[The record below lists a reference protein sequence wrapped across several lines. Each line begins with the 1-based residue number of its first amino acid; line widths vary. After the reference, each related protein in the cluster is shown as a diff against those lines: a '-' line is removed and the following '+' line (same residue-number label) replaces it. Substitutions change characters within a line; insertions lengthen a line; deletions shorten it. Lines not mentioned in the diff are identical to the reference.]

1 MSRPDTNNLRP
12 DVASYIFTLEHT
24 NRQLQEELRKRD
36 NQFSQLENRIAD
48 LQQMLLNL
56 QRMNFGRKSEK
67 IAVALG
73 EQLSMLDS
81 EETEQANAPST
92 EAEEVEVAAHKRKK
106 RKQAEILGDIEV
118 VVHPVEIPAEE
129 KKCPRCG
136 NEDLECIGTE
146 VLYSEYVRVPA
157 HMERH
162 DYVTEKYACHNCEE
176 GTGACEK
183 CDQTDTN
190 ACKTCVDRPKMVVI
204 GGKLPEE
211 LKYPLIKGSKAS
223 PSIVGQIYYDEF
235 VQGIPRYRQEK
246 EWERLQFPIPRQ
258 TMTNWILDID
268 GRLIQPLVDYLGK
281 VAKAESSVI
290 HGDETGVKVLKVKTE
305 NGNPKKCHMWVIR
318 TGEHEKKQ
326 IVIFYFRTSREGKEA
341 VDILGDYEKYFV
353 SDGYSGYNELGR
365 SAIRCGCWDHARRY
379 FYNAVPGH
387 DMSVPG
393 TAREGVRLIDI
404 LYRIEKEN
412 KDASL
417 TDLRRIRDTESRKA
431 VSNFYTWLDTVHPA
445 LKGITDAVNYAK
457 NQKENLM
464 RFLED
469 PVIPL
474 SNSRAENAIRPFVIG
489 RKNWLFCNSIAGGNA
504 VANAYS
510 IVETAKAND
519 LDVLKY
525 IEYILR
531 QLPIAEGNFTDE
543 FLEKLVPWNPDVKE
557 MCGRG
562 QI

>member
-1 MSRPDTNNLRP
+1 MSKPDTRNLRP
-12 DVASYIFTLEHT
+12 DVASYILTLEST
-24 NRQLQEELRKRD
+24 NRQLEETLRKTND
-36 NQFSQLENRIAD
+36 QFVKLENRIAD
-48 LQQMLLNL
+48 LEQMLQNL
-56 QRMNFGRKSEK
+56 QRMHFGRKSEK
-67 IAVALG
+67 IAVSLG
-73 EQLSMLDS
+73 EQLSLFDS
-81 EETEQANAPST
+81 EKSQVDNSSTDTEG
-92 EAEEVEVAAHKRKK
+92 EIEVTGHKRKK
-106 RKQAEILGDIEV
+106 RKQSEIIGDIEV
-118 VVHPVEIPAEE
+118 VTHPVAIPEEE

-176 GTGACEK
+176 GTGVCES
-183 CDQTDTN
+183 CDQADE
-190 ACKTCVDRPKMVVI
+190 ACKMCPNRPKMVVI
-204 GGKLPEE
+204 GGKLPDE
-211 LKYPLIKGSKAS
+211 LKHPLIKGSKAS

-235 VQGIPRYRQEK
+235 VQGLPRYRQEK

-268 GRLIQPLVDYLGK
+268 GRLIQPLVDYLER
-281 VAKAESSVI
+281 VAKAESTVI
-290 HGDETGVKVLKVKTE
+290 HGDETGVKVLQIKTE
-305 NGNPKKCHMWVIR
+305 GGNPKKCHMWVIR

-326 IVIFYFRTSREGKEA
+326 IVAFNFRISREGKEA
-341 VDILGDYEKYFV
+341 VDILSGYEKYFV

-365 SAIRCGCWDHARRY
+365 SAVRCGCWDHARRR
-379 FYNAVPGH
+379 FYDAVPGH

-393 TAREGVRLIDI
+393 TAREGVRLIDV

-412 KDASL
+412 KSASL
-417 TDLRRIRDTESRKA
+417 DKLAQVRDTESRQA
-431 VSNFYTWLDTVHPA
+431 VDKFYTWLDTVHPA
-445 LKGITDAVNYAK
+445 LKNLTDAVNYAK
-457 NQKENLM
+457 NQKENLT
-464 RFLED
+464 RFLDD

-474 SNSRAENAIRPFVIG
+474 SNARAENAIRPFVVG
-489 RKNWLFCNSIAGGNA
+489 RKNWLFCNSVSGGNA

-525 IEYILR
+525 FEYILR

-543 FLEKLVPWNPDVKE
+543 FLEKLAPWNPDVKE
-557 MCGRG
+557 SCGRG
-562 QI
+562 HI

>member
-1 MSRPDTNNLRP
+1 MYSVVSFRANPHEFVLTVYNW
-12 DVASYIFTLEHT
+12 IFLLAYPLYYLTLT
-24 NRQLQEELRKRD
+24 
-36 NQFSQLENRIAD
+36 
-48 LQQMLLNL
+48 
-56 QRMNFGRKSEK
+56 
-67 IAVALG
+67 
-73 EQLSMLDS
+73 
-81 EETEQANAPST
+81 
-92 EAEEVEVAAHKRKK
+92 
-106 RKQAEILGDIEV
+106 
-118 VVHPVEIPAEE
+118 
-129 KKCPRCG
+129 
-136 NEDLECIGTE
+136 
-146 VLYSEYVRVPA
+146 
-157 HMERH
+157 
-162 DYVTEKYACHNCEE
+162 E

-183 CDQTDTN
+183 CDHADTD
-190 ACKTCVDRPKMVVI
+190 ACKTCPDRPKMVVI

-281 VAKAESSVI
+281 VAKAESTVI

-318 TGEHEKKQ
+318 TGEREKKQ

-341 VDILGDYEKYFV
+341 VDILGGYEKYFV

-412 KDASL
+412 KGTSL
-417 TDLRRIRDTESRKA
+417 TDLGHIRDTESRKA

-445 LKGITDAVNYAK
+445 LKGMTDAVNYAK

-464 RFLED
+464 RFLDD

-531 QLPIAEGNFTDE
+531 RLPIAEGNFTDE
-543 FLEKLVPWNPDVKE
+543 FLEKLAPWNPNVKE

-562 QI
+562 QT